1 MAEVIYMDKEAMKKL
16 KRVERK
22 QKFEQT
28 KEWFKENGVTLLK
41 VTLSGAVVLVPVG
54 LSIAGQVTK
63 ARINRRLEKIER
75 NKDLRIY
82 DRSLGCFLQLKRK
95 LSSKELA
102 TINER
107 KINGEH
113 LVNILS
119 DMKLLK

>member
-1 MAEVIYMDKEAMKKL
+1 MAEVIYIDKEAVKKL
-16 KRVERK
+16 KRVKRK

-41 VTLSGAVVLVPVG
+41 VTISGAVILVPVG
-54 LSIAGQVTK
+54 LSIAGQINK

-95 LSSKELA
+95 LSGKELA

>member
-1 MAEVIYMDKEAMKKL
+1 MAEVIYIDKEAVKKL
-16 KRVERK
+16 KKVKRK

-41 VTLSGAVVLVPVG
+41 VTISGAVILVPVG

>member
-1 MAEVIYMDKEAMKKL
+1 MAEVIYIDKEAVKEL
-16 KRVERK
+16 KRVRRK

-63 ARINRRLEKIER
+63 ARVNRRLEKIER
-75 NKDLRIY
+75 DKELRIY